1 VLLALIV
8 ALAVPGAEA
17 GFAWGNRPPVIA
29 RDAATPPREGLVAKV
44 VSVHAA
50 VDGADLVLRFTFD
63 RPVQRAM
70 YAESG
75 APVSGRLRA
84 ILYVDAD
91 DNRKTGLLAAAND
104 PRAGADRRLEVGVVA
119 VGADPEENL
128 GSSAVV
134 TAALSDLAGKRRRSR
149 WRGDAAATPRQVVT
163 GARFVEVR
171 LTGERGPWK
180 RTSRVV
186 LAEDDV
192 LLEGRLKP

>member
-1 VLLALIV
+1 VLLALIA
-8 ALAVPGAEA
+8 ALALPAAEP

-29 RDAATPPREGLVAKV
+29 RAGAPRPEGQEAKV

-50 VDGADLVLRFTFD
+50 LDGPDLVVRFTFD
-63 RPVQRAM
+63 RPVQRAL
-70 YAESG
+70 YGADG

-84 ILYVDAD
+84 ILYIDAD
-91 DNRKTGLLAAAND
+91 DDRKTGLLAAAND

-119 VGADPEENL
+119 VGADPEENV
-128 GSSAVV
+128 GASAVV
-134 TAALSDLAGKRRRSR
+134 TASLSDLAGKRRRSR

-163 GARFVEVR
+163 GGRFVEVR
-171 LTGERGPWK
+171 LMGERGPFK
-180 RTSRVV
+180 RTSRLV